1 VALLRKWSF
10 LCLALLIAA
19 LVIAGCGD
27 DDDSGDSGGSDTTEA
42 KAEEKGPIV
51 IGLTGSHSGFMSAF
65 DVPAEAALKIA
76 ADDFNAEGG
85 IDGSQVKFVSA
96 DSKTDPAQSAQA
108 AEQVLADGADFV
120 VTSCDYDVGGP
131 AARIANENDTLAV
144 SLCAGSPKWNAI
156 GPLSYSMALGSETE
170 GAAMAQWGYEK
181 GGCKTAYLLT
191 DTVIDY
197 TKTVGDVAKEK
208 FEGEL
213 VGEDTFVNDDQSFA
227 GQVSRV
233 QAANPKP
240 DCIFLSS
247 VPPGGVTLLRQ
258 LRSAGVDQ
266 KIIAAEGM
274 GGDFWIKAVPDLSD
288 FYYVGG
294 ASIFGDDP
302 VETVN
307 EVAAATEKD
316 TGEKLTSAT
325 FVSGYSVLEAIKLGV
340 ERAGT
345 TDTDAVVKEF
355 QNFNDEELLM
365 GPTSYSEDNRR
376 SPGRPVRV
384 IEFQNGKASFLEMFQ
399 PEL

>member
-1 VALLRKWSF
+1 VALVRRWSF
-10 LCLALLIAA
+10 LPIVVLFAALIA
-19 LVIAGCGD
+19 AGCGD
-27 DDDSGDSGGSDTTEA
+27 DDSNDNGGSGSEA
-42 KAEEKGPIV
+42 KSDEKGPIV

-65 DVPAEAALKIA
+65 DVPGEAAIKIA
-76 ADDFNAEGG
+76 AKDFEADGG
-85 IDGSQVKFVSA
+85 IDGREIKFVSA

-108 AEQVLADGADFV
+108 AEQVISQGADFV

-131 AARIANENDTLAV
+131 AARTANEKGLLAV
-144 SLCAGSPKWNAI
+144 SICAGSPKWNAI
-156 GPLSYSMALGSETE
+156 GPMSYSMSVGSDTE
-170 GAAMAQWGYEK
+170 GAALGQWASAK
-181 GGCKTAYLLT
+181 GGCKTAYVLT

-197 TKTVGDVAKEK
+197 TKAVGDLAKEH
-208 FEGEL
+208 FGGEI

-233 QAANPKP
+233 QAASPEP

-247 VPPGGVTLLRQ
+247 VPPGGVTMLRQ
-258 LRSAGVDQ
+258 LRSAGLNQ
-266 KIIAAEGM
+266 KIIAQEGM

-288 FYYVGG
+288 FYYVAG

-302 VETVN
+302 VDKVN
-307 EVAAATEKD
+307 EVGAAVEKA

-325 FVSGYSVLEAIKLGV
+325 FASGYSVLEAIKLGV

-355 QNFNDEELLM
+355 QSFKDEDLLL
-365 GPTSYSEDNRR
+365 GPTTYTEEERR
-376 SPGRPVRV
+376 SPGRPIRI
-384 IEFQNGKASFLEMFQ
+384 IEFQNGKASFLEMFE

>member
-1 VALLRKWSF
+1 V
-10 LCLALLIAA
+10 LIAA
-19 LVIAGCGD
+19 LLSAGCGG
-27 DDDSGDSGGSDTTEA
+27 DDDSGDNPGSSSA
-42 KAEEKGPIV
+42 KKSDEKGPIV
-51 IGLTGSHSGFMSAF
+51 VGLTGSHSGFMSAF
-65 DVPAEAALKIA
+65 DVPAEAALSIA
-76 ADDFNAEGG
+76 ADEYNAKGG
-85 IDGSQVKFVSA
+85 IEGRKIKLVTA
-96 DSKTDPAQSAQA
+96 DSKTDPAQSAAA
-108 AEQVLADGADFV
+108 AEDVLSQGADFV

-131 AARIANENDTLAV
+131 AARTANEKGKLAV

-156 GPLSYSMALGSETE
+156 GPMSYSMALGSETE
-170 GAAMAQWGYEK
+170 GAAMAQWSYEE

-208 FEGEL
+208 YKGEL

-227 GQVSRV
+227 GQVSRL
-233 QAANPKP
+233 QAANPEP

-258 LRSAGVDQ
+258 LRSAGLDQ
-266 KIIAAEGM
+266 KVIGAEGM

-288 FYYVGG
+288 FYYVGS

-302 VETVN
+302 VDKVN
-307 EVAAATEKD
+307 EVAAATEKA
-316 TGEKLTSAT
+316 TGETLSSAT

-355 QNFNDEELLM
+355 QSFNDEDLLM
-365 GPTSYSEDNRR
+365 GPTSYTEENRR

-384 IEFQNGKASFLEMFQ
+384 IEFQNGKASFLQMFE
-399 PEL
+399 PTL